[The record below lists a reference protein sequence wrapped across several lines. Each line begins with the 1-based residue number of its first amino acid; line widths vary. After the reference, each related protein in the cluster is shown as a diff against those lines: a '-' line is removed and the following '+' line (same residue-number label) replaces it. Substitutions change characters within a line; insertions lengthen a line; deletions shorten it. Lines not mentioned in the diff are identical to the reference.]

1 MKRNRCGFLFLLPLF
16 VVFFFAPMVHVVIV
30 VIIVIVMVE
39 DCGWERASLLFQL
52 LMMYVEGVFFL
63 VLFFNIHP

>member
-1 MKRNRCGFLFLLPLF
+1 MKRNRCGFLFLLLLF
-16 VVFFFAPMVHVVIV
+16 VVVFFALVDVVI

-63 VLFFNIHP
+63 VLFFDIHP